1 MTNRKIMVAVL
12 FLFGLTLTTAC
23 SKNIMPPEGLAVGNV
38 ASQMKSSKD
47 SGDLKGN
54 SGNRGDSGSGFLIEE
69 DIDSSG
75 NSRGFITGSAEEP
88 NSPRGGAPGSNNST
102 PFLGSGNNGG
112 TSGNGG
118 TSDNGDQQFA
128 QAPRLD
134 YKETNNIQDIIFK
147 FDRYDLDDESRA
159 VLRNNVTYLKKNSMT
174 SIEIQGHCD
183 ERGTNNYNIALGER
197 RAQATKMY
205 MVSQGISASRIH
217 TISYGEEKPFCFDSN
232 DGCWLKNRRAHFKV
246 AR

>member
-1 MTNRKIMVAVL
+1 MMNRKIMIAAL

-23 SKNIMPPEGLAVGNV
+23 SKNLMPPEGLAVANV
-38 ASQMKSSKD
+38 DSQMNSSKD
-47 SGDLKGN
+47 SGNRQGN
-54 SGNRGDSGSGFLIEE
+54 SGDSGDSGSGFLIEE
-69 DIDSSG
+69 NIDSSG

-88 NSPRGGAPGSNNST
+88 NGSAEEPSSPRGGAAGSNNST

-118 TSDNGDQQFA
+118 TQEARRQN
-128 QAPRLD
+128 
-134 YKETNNIQDIIFK
+134 YKETNDIQDIIFK
-147 FDRYDLDDESRA
+147 FDRYDLDDESRT
-159 VLRNNVTYLKKNSMT
+159 VLRSNVTYLKKNSMT

-197 RAQATKMY
+197 RAQATKVY

-232 DGCWLKNRRAHFKV
+232 DACWLKNRRAHFKV
-246 AR
+246 DR

>member
-1 MTNRKIMVAVL
+1 MTNRKIMIAVL

-23 SKNIMPPEGLAVGNV
+23 SKNIMPPEGLTVGNV
-38 ASQMKSSKD
+38 NGQMNSSKG
-47 SGDLKGN
+47 SVGSQGN
-54 SGNRGDSGSGFLIEE
+54 SGTSGSGFLIEE
-69 DIDSSG
+69 DIDSSEA
-75 NSRGFITGSAEEP
+75 RRQHF
-88 NSPRGGAPGSNNST
+88 
-102 PFLGSGNNGG
+102 
-112 TSGNGG
+112 
-118 TSDNGDQQFA
+118 
-128 QAPRLD
+128 
-134 YKETNNIQDIIFK
+134 KETNYIQDIIFK

-174 SIEIQGHCD
+174 AIEIQGHCD

-232 DGCWLKNRRAHFKV
+232 DACWLKNRRAHFKV
-246 AR
+246 DR

>member
-1 MTNRKIMVAVL
+1 MMNRKIMIAVL

-38 ASQMKSSKD
+38 DSQMSSSKD
-47 SGDLKGN
+47 SGSSQG
-54 SGNRGDSGSGFLIEE
+54 SSANRGDSGSGFLVEE

-75 NSRGFITGSAEEP
+75 NSREFITGSAEEP
-88 NSPRGGAPGSNNST
+88 SSPRGGAAGSNNST
-102 PFLGSGNNGG
+102 PFLGSGDSSG
-112 TSGNGG
+112 TGTPGNSGTQEARRQN
-118 TSDNGDQQFA
+118 
-128 QAPRLD
+128 
-134 YKETNNIQDIIFK
+134 YKETNDIQDIIFK

-159 VLRNNVTYLKKNSMT
+159 VLRTNVAYLKKNSMT
-174 SIEIQGHCD
+174 AIEIQGHCD

-232 DGCWLKNRRAHFKV
+232 DACWIKNRRAHFKV
-246 AR
+246 DR

>member
-1 MTNRKIMVAVL
+1 
-12 FLFGLTLTTAC
+12 
-23 SKNIMPPEGLAVGNV
+23 MPPGGLAVGN
-38 ASQMKSSKD
+38 ADSQMSSSKG
-47 SGDLKGN
+47 SVGSQGN
-54 SGNRGDSGSGFLIEE
+54 SGNSGNSGSGFLVEE

-75 NSRGFITGSAEEP
+75 NSRGFISGSAEDP
-88 NSPRGGAPGSNNST
+88 SSPRGGSAGSNNST
-102 PFLGSGNNGG
+102 PFLGSANNGG
-112 TSGNGG
+112 NSGNGG
-118 TSDNGDQQFA
+118 TQEARRQN
-128 QAPRLD
+128 
-134 YKETNNIQDIIFK
+134 YKETNDIQDIIFK

-174 SIEIQGHCD
+174 AIEIQGHCD

-232 DGCWLKNRRAHFKV
+232 DACWLKNRRAHFKV
-246 AR
+246 DR

>member
-1 MTNRKIMVAVL
+1 MTNRKIMIAVL
-12 FLFGLTLTTAC
+12 FLFGLTLTSAC

-38 ASQMKSSKD
+38 DGQMSSSRGSGSSQ
-47 SGDLKGN
+47 GN
-54 SGNRGDSGSGFLIEE
+54 SGDSGSGFLIEE

-75 NSRGFITGSAEEP
+75 NSRGFITGSGEEP
-88 NSPRGGAPGSNNST
+88 NSPRGGAAGSNSSS
-102 PFLGSGNNGG
+102 PFLGSNNNGG
-112 TSGNGG
+112 NQEARRQ
-118 TSDNGDQQFA
+118 N
-128 QAPRLD
+128 
-134 YKETNNIQDIIFK
+134 YKETNDIQDIIFK
-147 FDRYDLDDESRA
+147 FDKYDLDDESRA

-174 SIEIQGHCD
+174 AIEIQGHCD

-232 DGCWLKNRRAHFKV
+232 DACWLKNRRAHFKV
-246 AR
+246 DR

>member
-1 MTNRKIMVAVL
+1 MMNRKIMIAVL

-23 SKNIMPPEGLAVGNV
+23 SKNLMPPEGLSV
-38 ASQMKSSKD
+38 AKVDVQMKSSKD
-47 SGDLKGN
+47 SGDLKKN
-54 SGNRGDSGSGFLIEE
+54 SGNRGDSGAGFLIEE

-75 NSRGFITGSAEEP
+75 NSRGFITGSGEEP
-88 NSPRGGAPGSNNST
+88 SSPRGGAAGSNNST
-102 PFLGSGNNGG
+102 PFLGSDNNSGKSG
-112 TSGNGG
+112 TSGRSG
-118 TSDNGDQQFA
+118 TQEARRQN
-128 QAPRLD
+128 
-134 YKETNNIQDIIFK
+134 YKETNDIQDIIFK

-197 RAQATKMY
+197 RAHATKMY

-232 DGCWLKNRRAHFKV
+232 DSCWLKNRRAHFKV
-246 AR
+246 DR

>member
-1 MTNRKIMVAVL
+1 
-12 FLFGLTLTTAC
+12 
-23 SKNIMPPEGLAVGNV
+23 MPPEGLAVGNV
-38 ASQMKSSKD
+38 DRQMSSPKGP
-47 SGDLKGN
+47 GDLKGNSGN

-88 NSPRGGAPGSNNST
+88 NSPRGGAPDSNNST
-102 PFLGSGNNGG
+102 PFLGSDNNGG
-112 TSGNGG
+112 TSGNG
-118 TSDNGDQQFA
+118 DPQIA
-128 QAPRLD
+128 QAPRLN
-134 YKETNNIQDIIFK
+134 YKETNDIQDIIFK

-159 VLRNNVTYLKKNSMT
+159 VLRNNVTYLKKNST
-174 SIEIQGHCD
+174 TAIEIQGHCD

-246 AR
+246 GK

>member
-1 MTNRKIMVAVL
+1 MMNRKCMIAVL
-12 FLFGLTLTTAC
+12 FLFGLALTTAC

-38 ASQMKSSKD
+38 DGQMSSSKSSGG
-47 SGDLKGN
+47 SQ
-54 SGNRGDSGSGFLIEE
+54 GNRGDSGSGFLIEE

-88 NSPRGGAPGSNNST
+88 SSPRGGAAGRNDST
-102 PFLGSGNNGG
+102 PFLGSGDNSG
-112 TSGNGG
+112 TSGNNG
-118 TSDNGDQQFA
+118 TQEARRQN
-128 QAPRLD
+128 
-134 YKETNNIQDIIFK
+134 YKETNDIQDIIFK

-159 VLRNNVTYLKKNSMT
+159 VLRNNVAYLKKNSKT
-174 SIEIQGHCD
+174 AIEIQGHCD

-217 TISYGEEKPFCFDSN
+217 TISYGEERPFCFDSN
-232 DGCWLKNRRAHFKV
+232 DACWTKNRRAHFKV
-246 AR
+246 DR

>member
-1 MTNRKIMVAVL
+1 
-12 FLFGLTLTTAC
+12 
-23 SKNIMPPEGLAVGNV
+23 MPPEGLAAGNV
-38 ASQMKSSKD
+38 DSQMSSSKG
-47 SGDLKGN
+47 SGGNQGN
-54 SGNRGDSGSGFLIEE
+54 SGPRGDSGSGFLIEE

-88 NSPRGGAPGSNNST
+88 SSPRGGAAGSNNST
-102 PFLGSGNNGG
+102 PFLGSDSNGG
-112 TSGNGG
+112 NQEARRQ
-118 TSDNGDQQFA
+118 N
-128 QAPRLD
+128 
-134 YKETNNIQDIIFK
+134 YKETNDIQDIIFK

-159 VLRNNVTYLKKNSMT
+159 VLRNNVAYLKKNSKT
-174 SIEIQGHCD
+174 AIEIQGHCD

-232 DGCWLKNRRAHFKV
+232 DACWLKNRRAHFKV
-246 AR
+246 DR

>member
-1 MTNRKIMVAVL
+1 MTNRKIMIAVL

-23 SKNIMPPEGLAVGNV
+23 SKNIMPPEGLAVGNID
-38 ASQMKSSKD
+38 SQMSSSKGPGG
-47 SGDLKGN
+47 SQGN

-75 NSRGFITGSAEEP
+75 NSRGFIIGSTEEP
-88 NSPRGGAPGSNNST
+88 NSPRGGAAGGSNNST
-102 PFLGSGNNGG
+102 PFLGSDSKSG
-112 TSGNGG
+112 TPEARRQN
-118 TSDNGDQQFA
+118 
-128 QAPRLD
+128 
-134 YKETNNIQDIIFK
+134 YKETNDIQDIIFK

-159 VLRNNVTYLKKNSMT
+159 VLRNNVAYLKKNSMT
-174 SIEIQGHCD
+174 AIEVQGHCD

-217 TISYGEEKPFCFDSN
+217 IISYGEEKPFCFDSN
-232 DGCWLKNRRAHFKV
+232 DACWLKNRRAHFKV
-246 AR
+246 DR

>member
-1 MTNRKIMVAVL
+1 MIAVL

-23 SKNIMPPEGLAVGNV
+23 SKNIMPPEGLAVGN
-38 ASQMKSSKD
+38 ADGQMSSSKG
-47 SGDLKGN
+47 SVGSQGN
-54 SGNRGDSGSGFLIEE
+54 SGSGFLIEE

-75 NSRGFITGSAEEP
+75 NSRGFITGSGEGP
-88 NSPRGGAPGSNNST
+88 NSPRGGAAGSNNSS
-102 PFLGSGNNGG
+102 PFLGSDNNGG

-118 TSDNGDQQFA
+118 NQEARRQN
-128 QAPRLD
+128 
-134 YKETNNIQDIIFK
+134 YKETNDIQDIIFK
-147 FDRYDLDDESRA
+147 FDKYDLDDESRA
-159 VLRNNVTYLKKNSMT
+159 VLRNNVAYLKNKSMT
-174 SIEIQGHCD
+174 RIEIQGHSD

-197 RAQATKMY
+197 RAHATKMY

-246 AR
+246 DRGGWVFEGRIIFLF